1 MEKKR
6 IITIGREFGSGG
18 RTIGKEVADR
28 LGIPCYDHELIDR
41 LAEESGLSK
50 EYITNES
57 EYASHSSW
65 TAAAFSSVRSFG
77 VPSNQDYLW
86 AIQRR
91 IILELGQKENCVIV
105 GRCAD
110 AILEGSADLLKAK
123 CLKVFIHADM
133 AFRAKRIVE
142 VYGERE
148 QSPEQRLRDKDKRR
162 ALYYQF
168 YTDLEWGNMNHYHII
183 LDSGSLGIEKC
194 VDVIASLY

>member
-1 MEKKR
+1 MDKKR

-18 RTIGKEVADR
+18 RTVGKEVAKR
-28 LGIPCYDHELIDR
+28 LGIACYDQEIIDR

-50 EYITNES
+50 DYISSES

-65 TAAAFSSVRSFG
+65 TAVAFSSARSFG

-91 IILELGQKENCVIV
+91 IILDIGQKESCVIV

-110 AILEGSADLLKAK
+110 AILADTADL
-123 CLKVFIHADM
+123 LKVFIHADM
-133 AFRAKRIVE
+133 ETRAKRIVE
-142 VYGERE
+142 KYGETE
-148 QSPEQRLRDKDKRR
+148 EPTTKRLRDKDKRR

-168 YTDLEWGNMNHYHII
+168 YTDLEWGNVNHYDVV
-183 LDSGSLGIEKC
+183 LDSGRLGIEKC

>member
-1 MEKKR
+1 MK
-6 IITIGREFGSGG
+6 IITISREFGSGG
-18 RTIGKEVADR
+18 RELGKR
-28 LGIPCYDHELIDR
+28 LAEALHIPCYDHELIDR

-105 GRCAD
+105 GRCATN
-110 AILEGSADLLKAK
+110 ILKDKSLKI
-123 CLKVFIHADM
+123 FIHAPFEERVQNVIRRTGREEASARKLVKKMDKERKAYYEYFTDSKWLDM
-133 AFRAKRIVE
+133 TQYDLCIDSSRFSMEQIIEIVKRC
-142 VYGERE
+142 
-148 QSPEQRLRDKDKRR
+148 L
-162 ALYYQF
+162 
-168 YTDLEWGNMNHYHII
+168 
-183 LDSGSLGIEKC
+183 
-194 VDVIASLY
+194 

>member
-50 EYITNES
+50 ESITNES

-110 AILEGSADLLKAK
+110 AILEGSADLLKSAPNASWK
-123 CLKVFIHADM
+123 NTARPRSRPKSVCATRTS
-133 AFRAKRIVE
+133 AAR
-142 VYGERE
+142 
-148 QSPEQRLRDKDKRR
+148 S
-162 ALYYQF
+162 
-168 YTDLEWGNMNHYHII
+168 II
-183 LDSGSLGIEKC
+183 SSTPISNG
-194 VDVIASLY
+194 AT